1 IPLTGLTTPFLA
13 QGGSS
18 LIANWMI
25 IARLLRS
32 SDNAGRPG
40 EDCPTGALKIRED
53 PQPSGTPARAE
64 TSRTADTSDEEAPT
78 TTLGRA
84 DEEAPTDYLGPAGGE
99 R

>member
-1 IPLTGLTTPFLA
+1 
-13 QGGSS
+13 
-18 LIANWMI
+18 MI
-25 IARLLRS
+25 IALLLRI
-32 SDNAGRPG
+32 SDNARRPV
-40 EDCPTGALKIRED
+40 EDFHTGVLKITED
-53 PQPSGTPARAE
+53 PEPSGAPGRAE